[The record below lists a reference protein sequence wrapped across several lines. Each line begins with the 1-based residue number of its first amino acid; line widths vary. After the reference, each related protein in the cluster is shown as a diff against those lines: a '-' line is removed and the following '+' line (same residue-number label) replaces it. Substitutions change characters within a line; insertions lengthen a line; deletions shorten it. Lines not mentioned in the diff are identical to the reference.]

1 MAVSRRVAI
10 LAATLAVKSFMMKIL
25 MLSDVYFPRVN
36 GVPTSIE
43 SFRGRW
49 NEDTQAEALVRLYH
63 SLCPNA
69 WGSSPA

>member
-1 MAVSRRVAI
+1 
-10 LAATLAVKSFMMKIL
+10 MMKIL

-49 NEDTQAEALVRLYH
+49 NEDTQAESLVRLYH